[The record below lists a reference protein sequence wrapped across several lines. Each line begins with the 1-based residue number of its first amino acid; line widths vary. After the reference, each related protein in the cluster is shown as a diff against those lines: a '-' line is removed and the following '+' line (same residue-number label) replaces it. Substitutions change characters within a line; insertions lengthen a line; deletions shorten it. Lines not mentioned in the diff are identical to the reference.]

1 MLANLNPRRY
11 EMEVQRKLQQAFESG
26 LKAEFGP
33 VVGAILGD
41 NIGYFPST
49 GLEPA
54 ALANMR
60 DVDGTEIETA
70 VASRNVDGG
79 TLLLIRSNTTA
90 SALLLEA
97 VEIQRWAS
105 LGLEW
110 CQKVQGGGWPG
121 TEPEWR
127 WILENAEEYSSLV
140 VELKKF
146 LGHV

>member
-1 MLANLNPRRY
+1 
-11 EMEVQRKLQQAFESG
+11 MEVQRKLRQAFESG
-26 LKAEFGP
+26 LKAEFGS
-33 VVGAILGD
+33 VVGKILGD

-49 GLEPA
+49 GLEA
-54 ALANMR
+54 GALANMC
-60 DVDGTEIETA
+60 DQDGTEIQTA
-70 VASRNVDGG
+70 VAGHNVDGG

-90 SALLLEA
+90 SALLHKVA
-97 VEIQRWAS
+97 EIQRWAA

-127 WILENAEEYSSLV
+127 WILENAEEYSILV

-146 LGHV
+146 LGHM

>member
-1 MLANLNPRRY
+1 
-11 EMEVQRKLQQAFESG
+11 MEVQLKLRQAFESG
-26 LKAEFGP
+26 LKAEFGS
-33 VVGAILGD
+33 VVGEILGD
-41 NIGYFPST
+41 NIGYFPRT

-54 ALANMR
+54 ALTNMR
-60 DVDGTEIETA
+60 DVDGIKIETA
-70 VASRNVDGG
+70 VTSRNVDGG

-90 SALLLEA
+90 SALLLDV

-127 WILENAEEYSSLV
+127 WILEHAEEYSNLV
-140 VELKKF
+140 IELKKF